1 MLILIALTNIANVYN
16 ISNRQQYIAQKIN
29 IFYFIIVRIK
39 KIGQYTAVCLLSKN
53 KSFPTA
59 FVRLCSILPALLP
72 RHIPLRP
79 LQQDCRSAPQSDE
92 IS

>member
-39 KIGQYTAVCLLSKN
+39 NRSIY
-53 KSFPTA
+53 
-59 FVRLCSILPALLP
+59 CSVFI
-72 RHIPLRP
+72 IKEQEFSYCFRP
-79 LQQDCRSAPQSDE
+79 LV
-92 IS
+92 